1 MDATAQAPRGFA
13 PAAPFPGPF
22 AHNHVDPPTDL
33 PMQTQSLYYVLAAIL
48 VIVGLLGT
56 VLPALPGLPLVFA
69 GMLLAAW
76 AGDFQQIGVA
86 TVTVLGLMTLLSLA
100 IDFWATAVGAR
111 RVGASRKA
119 VVGAVLGTV
128 GGLFFGPVG
137 IFVGPFAGA
146 LAGELLHRRSLG
158 QRDLGDAARI
168 GFGTW
173 LGVVL
178 GVVLK
183 LGLAFAM
190 FGLFAFAWFF

>member
-1 MDATAQAPRGFA
+1 MTS
-13 PAAPFPGPF
+13 
-22 AHNHVDPPTDL
+22 T
-33 PMQTQSLYYVLAAIL
+33 SLYYVLAAIL
-48 VIVGLLGT
+48 VVVGLLGT

-76 AGDFQQIGVA
+76 AGDFQQIGV
-86 TVTVLGLMTLLSLA
+86 VTLVVLGVMTLLSLG
-100 IDFWATAVGAR
+100 IDFWATAVGAK

-137 IFVGPFAGA
+137 VFVGPFAGA

-158 QRDLGDAARI
+158 HRDLGDATRI

-173 LGVVL
+173 MGVVL

-190 FGLFAFAWFF
+190 IGLFAFAWFL